1 MGLTDNARVRAPRR
15 APARMRPARGN
26 VSEVQRARILAA
38 AVEAVAE
45 LGYARFTVAQAIVR
59 ARVSRKTFYDL
70 FEDRDDCFLA
80 AFEEGVQRARILAG
94 EAYRKEAGWRGGVRA
109 ALARLLSLID
119 EEPELARLC
128 IVEALAA
135 GEMVLLRR
143 AAIVAELAA
152 AIDRGREQPGAA
164 QPPALVSQAVV
175 GAVFSVVHA
184 RLLDR
189 EPDPFVSLLPALM
202 SIVVL
207 PYLGPRA
214 SRAELGRRSDAPDG
228 ARPRA
233 QRDGDPLAG
242 LNMRLTYRTVR
253 VLEAIAAQPGAS
265 NRQIALGSGVAD
277 QGQISKLLS
286 RLARLELIENRG
298 AGQAQGAANAWHL
311 TRRGAR
317 LERTTW
323 SR

>member
-1 MGLTDNARVRAPRR
+1 M
-15 APARMRPARGN
+15 
-26 VSEVQRARILAA
+26 
-38 AVEAVAE
+38 
-45 LGYARFTVAQAIVR
+45 
-59 ARVSRKTFYDL
+59 
-70 FEDRDDCFLA
+70 
-80 AFEEGVQRARILAG
+80 
-94 EAYRKEAGWRGGVRA
+94 
-109 ALARLLSLID
+109 
-119 EEPELARLC
+119 
-128 IVEALAA
+128 EALAA

-298 AGQAQGAANAWHL
+298 SGQAQGAANAWHL